1 MDPQVLLK
9 GTVLGFSIAAPVG
22 PIGVLCIRR
31 SLGEGRL
38 AGFLSGLGAATAD
51 AIYGAIAALGLTAI
65 SSLLL
70 GAKFW
75 LALLGGLFLLYLGVR
90 TLLAKPKPR
99 TEVEVDAS
107 AAPGRTGL
115 WAAFFSTLGLTLTNP
130 MTILAFTAM
139 FAGMGP
145 SGAPGSLVL
154 GVFLGSAAWWWILSA
169 LADRFRKLLGGTGL
183 LWVNRVSGC
192 VIAGFGLLAIAGAI
206 KG

>member
-1 MDPQVLLK
+1 
-9 GTVLGFSIAAPVG
+9 
-22 PIGVLCIRR
+22 
-31 SLGEGRL
+31 
-38 AGFLSGLGAATAD
+38 
-51 AIYGAIAALGLTAI
+51 
-65 SSLLL
+65 
-70 GAKFW
+70 
-75 LALLGGLFLLYLGVR
+75 
-90 TLLAKPKPR
+90 
-99 TEVEVDAS
+99 VDAS